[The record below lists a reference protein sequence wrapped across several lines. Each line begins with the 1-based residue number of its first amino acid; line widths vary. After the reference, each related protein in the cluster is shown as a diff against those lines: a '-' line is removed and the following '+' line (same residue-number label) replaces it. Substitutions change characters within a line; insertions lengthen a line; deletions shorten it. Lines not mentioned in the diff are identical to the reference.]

1 MILFGA
7 QFGVSITMIPYSSLQ
22 LHGLPD
28 STARHIEYQSTEK
41 INPADDMLLHNKDK
55 VVWKSSAQ
63 KYRGQGF
70 SVLLQKCVEQNR

>member
-41 INPADDMLLHNKDK
+41 INPADDTLLHNKDK
-55 VVWKSSAQ
+55 VV
-63 KYRGQGF
+63 
-70 SVLLQKCVEQNR
+70 